1 VEAKLSDDSVPKSAD
16 DVKRRERYD
25 LLARLRDVTR
35 QRDELLSQYEAMAF
49 QVDESTKDVDGALLE
64 ARANAKRA
72 QDCEVLEQRE
82 ASQIKELT
90 DQLEAERRKSGEIA
104 AEFARY
110 RQDVAQKLAEHAQ
123 REDPWSL
130 LVLAVSQILS
140 QAVAWLRAKIP
151 ADSALLPWFDR
162 LADLLEATGQ
172 LAFRWSKAAFDWAK
186 PRVLDLWAQLKAEI
200 AKRKSKDERV

>member
-1 VEAKLSDDSVPKSAD
+1 MSDDSLPKAAD
-16 DVKRRERYD
+16 DAKRRERYD

-35 QRDELLSQYEAMAF
+35 QRDELLTQYEAMAF

-72 QDCEVLEQRE
+72 QECEILEERE
-82 ASQIKELT
+82 AAQIKELAG
-90 DQLEAERRKSGEIA
+90 QLEAERGKSAEIA
-104 AEFARY
+104 AEFARH
-110 RQDVAQKLAEHAQ
+110 RQGVAQKLAEHAQ

-130 LVLAVSQILS
+130 LCFAVSQILS

-162 LADLLEATGQ
+162 LIDFLEATGR
-172 LAFRWSKAAFDWAK
+172 LAWRWGKSAFDWAK
-186 PRVLDLWAQLKAEI
+186 PRLLELWTRLIAELR
-200 AKRKSKDERV
+200 ARKN

>member
-1 VEAKLSDDSVPKSAD
+1 MSDDSLPKTAD

-35 QRDELLSQYEAMAF
+35 QRDELLTQYEAMAF

-72 QDCEVLEQRE
+72 QDCELLEERE
-82 ASQIKELT
+82 AAQIRELT
-90 DQLEAERRKSGEIA
+90 GQIEAERRKSEEIA

-110 RQDVAQKLAEHAQ
+110 RQETAQKLEEHAQ

-130 LVLAVSQILS
+130 LAFAVSQILS

-151 ADSALLPWFDR
+151 AESALLPWFDR
-162 LADLLEATGQ
+162 LIDFLKATGR
-172 LAFRWSKAAFDWAK
+172 LAWRWGNQAFDWAK
-186 PRVLDLWAQLKAEI
+186 PRVLDFWKRLRAEI
-200 AKRKSKDERV
+200 AQRMRKD